1 MAMPVRVILAV
12 MFFNVLLTLHNVW
25 PTPWIRLAPEL
36 SVELFVILLAIAVTM
51 EIRNRFGWKSTI
63 FVTFVFVVL
72 SIGRY
77 ADVTA
82 PALFGRPINLYWDI
96 RHVPNV
102 VSMMIEVTP
111 FWRLLLGGVIADVF
125 ITVFLFAIGYATKTV
140 ISGFQDKRL
149 RRGTGAVSL
158 AMIGIYAIGMS
169 SDDIHT
175 EGWFSLPVTPVY
187 ARQVEFLVEALTRK
201 REDSPKPLAK
211 SDMARIKG
219 RDVFLIF
226 FESYGATAFDDAHGD
241 GPYGEISAL
250 DQFLENSE
258 WNAVS
263 AMVESPTFAGASWL
277 AHSSLLSGRWLDN
290 QGDYQFFLT
299 NPYETL
305 VDRFRSIGHRTIALA
320 PGLKQ
325 AWPEGRSYGFD
336 AILDA
341 KSLNYK
347 GPAFGWWAIPD
358 QYSLATFL
366 DREMTPDRKKPL
378 FLFFPTIMSHMPF
391 GPTPPYQ
398 PDWEKIIGDDPFGGT
413 PLDEALALLP
423 EFDGLRPAYMRT
435 IRHNLRLLRGF
446 LESRVPADALVIVA
460 GDHQP
465 GAVVSGKDASW
476 NSPVHIFSQDKELL
490 HSLKGMGFATGMDP
504 RKAMFGRMHRV
515 NEALLKAMDGG
526 SMTNAARR

>member
-1 MAMPVRVILAV
+1 MPVRVILAV
-12 MFFNVLLTLHNVW
+12 AFFNTLLSLHNIW

-36 SVELFVILLAIAVTM
+36 SVELFAILLIAAVTL
-51 EIRNRFGWKSTI
+51 EINQKFARILVGCLT
-63 FVTFVFVVL
+63 TAFVVL
-72 SIGRY
+72 AIGRY

-82 PALFGRPINLYWDI
+82 PALFGRPINLYWDA

-102 VSMMIEVTP
+102 ALMLIEVTP
-111 FWRLLLGGVIADVF
+111 FWRIFLGVTAALAF
-125 ITVFLFAIGYATKTV
+125 IGGFLFAIRYAVKT
-140 ISGFQDKRL
+140 IILGFYDSRL
-149 RRGTGAVSL
+149 RRTAGAASFLIL
-158 AMIGIYAIGMS
+158 ALFGLGMS

-175 EGWFSLPVTPVY
+175 EGWFALPVAPVY
-187 ARQVEFLVEALTRK
+187 AHQADFVVEAQTRK
-201 REDSPKPLAK
+201 RDDAPKPLAK

-226 FESYGATAFDDAHGD
+226 FESYGATAFDDRDGD
-241 GPYGEISAL
+241 GPFSEIEAL
-250 DQFLENSE
+250 DAFLAGSK
-258 WNAVS
+258 WDAVS
-263 AMVESPTFAGASWL
+263 TMVESPTFAGASWL

-305 VDRFRSIGHRTIALA
+305 VDRFRSIGHRAIALA

-341 KSLNYK
+341 NSLNYN
-347 GPAFGWWAIPD
+347 GPAFGWWTIPD
-358 QYSLATFL
+358 QFSLATFL
-366 DREMTPDRKKPL
+366 DRELAPSRKKPV

-398 PDWEKIIGDDPFGGT
+398 PDWNAVLGDEPFAGVNV
-413 PLDEALALLP
+413 DAALALLP
-423 EFDGLRPAYMRT
+423 EFDALRPAYMRT

-446 LESRVPADALVIVA
+446 LETRVPPDALVIVA

-465 GAVVSGKDASW
+465 GAVVSGKNATWDA
-476 NSPVHIFSQDKELL
+476 PVHVFSRDAQLL
-490 HSLKGMGFATGMDP
+490 SSLKEAGFAAGMDP
-504 RKAMFGRMHRV
+504 RKAAFGRMNKV
-515 NEALLKAMDGG
+515 NKALLEAMDSGILK
-526 SMTNAARR
+526 NAARR